1 MDAAFLLINRIIF
14 RSQPGKSQSSINSL
28 HSLTTNC
35 CFLSQSH
42 SKTSHCW
49 HVQLIT
55 ARTVGSPTRGR
66 VVEESF
72 LKARAQKIHH
82 CPSAWLQHT
91 EKELKTLMEDEK
103 KGGES
108 EAQLPVDKEW
118 TKISTVSPLPLT
130 PSCTPLKCS
139 PVHKIKLLNIQT
151 IS

>member
-1 MDAAFLLINRIIF
+1 MICSFVIIWIHSSFLLLNRFIF
-14 RSQPGKSQSSINSL
+14 RSQPGKSQSSVNSL

-72 LKARAQKIHH
+72 PKARAQKIHH

-91 EKELKTLMEDEK
+91 EKKSSKLMEDEK
-103 KGGES
+103 AGGES
-108 EAQLPVDKEW
+108 EAQLPVDEKW
-118 TKISTVSPLPLT
+118 TKISTVSPFPLT
-130 PSCTPLKCS
+130 PFCAHL
-139 PVHKIKLLNIQT
+139 
-151 IS
+151 